1 MPALEASIEVVTC
14 SLVSRYGVHVERAAM
29 DGDNTFVPFSLSVF
43 QLSFFPLFFLSFPF
57 SLSFPSRSLC
67 TLSTLLFL

>member
-1 MPALEASIEVVTC
+1 MLALEASIEVVTC
-14 SLVSRYGVHVERAAM
+14 SLLSRYGVHVERAAM
-29 DGDNTFVPFSLSVF
+29 DGDNTFVPFPLSVF
-43 QLSFFPLFFLSFPF
+43 QLSFFSLFLSFSF